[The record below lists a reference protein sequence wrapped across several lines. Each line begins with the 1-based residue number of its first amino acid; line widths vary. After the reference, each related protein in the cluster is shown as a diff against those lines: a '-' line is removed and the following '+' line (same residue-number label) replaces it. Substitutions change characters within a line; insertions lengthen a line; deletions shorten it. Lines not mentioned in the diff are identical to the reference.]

1 MKKKAS
7 GIIAAAVL
15 AFASLFSFG
24 ATVGSQVPGSD
35 HSSEPCTPKQRT
47 DEYGTSHF
55 NADRSESAGKNC
67 RVVLFGD
74 SITDFWIYAPSN
86 LGDAETPAINMGI
99 GSDRVQH
106 LLWRVR
112 NGALDGYTT
121 EYFTLMIGVNNG
133 YQKHVDN
140 HSDPCDRAEDVA
152 ESIRLVLSEMVTKHP
167 NAKILLMPILPYG
180 FDSRYYPAL
189 DVRNV
194 NEDINDYIIKF
205 VDYKNV
211 FWVDLR
217 SQYLNSDATCK
228 KSVFG
233 GPGGNYD
240 AVGHYL
246 HPHTDSYPVIWK
258 PALEGAMVKYHD
270 VAGGQ
275 PHVADPS
282 LAYADVEP
290 NADGAG
296 TATVTVRGILTGTDS
311 SANPVETYSISYEL
325 DGGAETVALVNQSRT
340 ITRNSF
346 VIPNVAPGGHIG
358 KVTVT
363 TADGKVLTTP
373 IVFTMTELWTGSPL
387 PADDSAV
394 RTEGSLKCA
403 YAVGNGSY
411 TLNGVN
417 FSCVNG
423 SIDNENI
430 SWPFSGTSPSSGPAG
445 VASGD
450 YKNLLTH
457 CWWVN
462 AGEKEVTLKGLTPG
476 NKYLV
481 QIFGY
486 RNYSGYEKA
495 HVWVKESFRDTNY
508 MKILGDGWTCGGSLT
523 GIFTASAAT
532 KTITLCGDNN
542 WAVNGIQVRDL
553 GQSGDAPIVVRPS
566 IGTVSANTNG
576 TTATVFLS
584 GIVLGTDDAG
594 NDATSYSVSYQLDGA
609 DPEEALS
616 GQSGSSV
623 QFSIAD
629 LADGD
634 HTCIVTITTDK
645 NKTSAA
651 KSVSFTIGTPPPPVI
666 APSIGSASASVS
678 GSNATITVSGIVMG
692 TDNSGAEATSYDVSY
707 VLNDAAAVPV
717 LSGQTGA
724 SAQFSIAD
732 LADGSY
738 TCVVTITTDK
748 SKTASKTASF
758 TIDTS
763 SQGGGGGEPVEAG
776 WTGSALGAT
785 SASIRTDGTLK
796 YAYAAGNYTVNG
808 VAFSAS
814 SGLINTADCVVWEAT
829 TGAQS
834 ATPTPPSGIDDV
846 DYKNMLGHCW
856 WAGAKGRK
864 IQLNNLES
872 GKQYLVQIIAF
883 NQTYTTQSATAPDG
897 TTTVKF
903 GGTGWEYGSSLVGV
917 FTASGASEEFTIE
930 YSGNACINAI
940 QVRELGEGGGGGGED
955 PIDPVDPVTP
965 VYTLTIPA
973 KAGLFLDYV
982 WTNSVRVE
990 ATSGVYMFPSN
1001 TPVTVTF
1008 TAASDYEIVSGNP
1021 VEFTITGDKTFG
1033 DADYPV
1039 VKLSGGGSEGGE
1051 PDPVPE
1057 AGWTAEAVAA
1067 DGSTIRTNGTPVYAY
1082 AVQAGVL
1089 DGVEFTRAAL
1099 FSDAYM
1105 VSASPES
1112 TWSEYGSFAGASGY
1126 FGTML
1131 SHSWYWDVSG
1141 TELSVELTLK
1151 GLTKGKEYLVQL
1163 IAQGGAD
1170 GTTVSANGSATVPI
1184 HGSGSYGGSIVGVF
1198 TATSAVQSVVVTYS
1212 SPSALGRCPLNA
1224 IQVRDLGG
1232 EGEAGSGDG
1241 WVAAPLGATPDLIAT
1256 NGALV
1261 YAYARGDYKV
1271 NGVDFKHQP
1280 ESGGISN
1287 DNCVVKFSFGSGYGG
1302 IGSGGYEQMLEKGWW
1317 DVFGDKTVTL
1327 NNLEV
1332 GRRYLVQIIAY
1343 RGDYTNAMHMA
1354 IAPDGAT
1361 IKFAGAGWEHGGSLS
1376 YVFTAEAATQEFTI
1390 HYVDNACLTALQV
1403 RDLDSS
1409 SEIDPGLTDGWIA
1422 RALDSTGSNIAT
1434 TGKVVYAYARGNYTV
1449 NGVKFAAQ
1457 PENGGVSNENCVVD
1471 IKSGFG
1477 NGGAGEGGFDSMRE
1491 KGWWNTA
1498 GVKTVALKNL
1508 AVGKKYLVEII
1519 AYRDS
1524 YSTSSA
1530 EAPDGATIWFAGEGW
1545 EYGGSLSHV
1554 FTAEAATQEFT
1565 INYSGTA
1572 ILTAIQVRDLD
1583 ASEPA
1588 ELDPPEIS
1596 GVVIGSD
1603 AVSITINNAVSGQT
1617 YGYKKSTTLEGL
1629 KTAEVIYFSDPSQV
1643 NGILALQIDRDP
1655 NVPTCFYQIV
1665 VGE

>member
-180 FDSRYYPAL
+180 FDSRYFPGL

-246 HPHTDSYPVIWK
+246 HPHTDSYPAIWK

-346 VIPNVAPGGHIG
+346 VIPSVAPGSHIG

-387 PADDSAV
+387 PTDDSAV

-430 SWPFSGTSPSSGPAG
+430 SWPFGGTSPSSGPAG

-566 IGTVSANTNG
+566 IGSVSANTNG

-594 NDATSYSVSYQLDGA
+594 NDAISYSVSYQLDGA

-616 GQSGSSV
+616 GQSGSSA

-692 TDNSGAEATSYDVSY
+692 TDNSGVEATSYDVSY

-717 LSGQTGA
+717 LSGQTSA

-748 SKTASKTASF
+748 GKTASKTASF

-796 YAYAAGNYTVNG
+796 YAYAGGNYTVNG

-829 TGAQS
+829 TGALP
-834 ATPTPPSGIDDV
+834 ATPTPPSAVTDS
-846 DYKNMLGHCW
+846 DYKNLLGHCW
-856 WAGAKGRK
+856 WASGKGRK

-917 FTASGASEEFTIE
+917 FTASGTSEEFTIE
-930 YSGNACINAI
+930 YSVNACTNAI

-1051 PDPVPE
+1051 PDPVPV

-1112 TWSEYGSFAGASGY
+1112 TWSEFGSFPGESGY

-1170 GTTVSANGSATVPI
+1170 GTTVSANGSESVLI

-1212 SPSALGRCPLNA
+1212 SPSALGHCPLNA

-1449 NGVKFAAQ
+1449 NGVEFAAQ

-1477 NGGAGEGGFDSMRE
+1477 NGGAGEGGFDSMRA
-1491 KGWWNTA
+1491 KGWWTTA
-1498 GVKTVALKNL
+1498 GGKTVALKNL
-1508 AVGKKYLVEII
+1508 TVGKKYLVEII

-1583 ASEPA
+1583 ASEPP

-1643 NGILALQIDRDP
+1643 NGILTLQIDRDP